1 MTILQLYEAVLI
13 ELNKVKA
20 PSLSLT
26 DFVYFVN
33 KAVQQYQN
41 SIYNMYEVNQQKVD
55 DLRVVRG
62 SVKLNLTPVTEEP
75 GVSDVYGGTL
85 FENVYYTYLPEDYYH
100 ILNCIVGFKV
110 PNKSKCNETYSL
122 IYQGARRLSSDSN
135 PQVINNYYFR
145 PSYKNPYYY
154 INNVN
159 VAATD
164 ERNSISAVAPTFILE
179 TSNLPSK
186 GFVTL
191 KFSNKEDESLL
202 IPKLPCNSD
211 SIVPIYRTLLKQKN
225 DRSELHGMKID
236 LIDDDTIE
244 LSLLNYNELFYE
256 VNGKETPINKSD
268 VDTDFIKNRES
279 YTRYGNNSKVR
290 MEIRFGEGNKK
301 KHEDE
306 VTAEFVLVDYLK
318 APQRIQLT
326 QDQIDDIEDNTQ
338 NLEFPDYVIYEIIN
352 MTVKLV
358 MENATDMRLQTN
370 PAISDTIAPITQ
382 TQK

>member
-26 DFVYFVN
+26 DFIYFVN

-122 IYQGARRLSSDSN
+122 MYQGARRLSSDSN

-164 ERNSISAVAPTFILE
+164 ERNSISAVA
-179 TSNLPSK
+179 
-186 GFVTL
+186 
-191 KFSNKEDESLL
+191 
-202 IPKLPCNSD
+202 
-211 SIVPIYRTLLKQKN
+211 
-225 DRSELHGMKID
+225 
-236 LIDDDTIE
+236 
-244 LSLLNYNELFYE
+244 
-256 VNGKETPINKSD
+256 GKEI
-268 VDTDFIKNRES
+268 
-279 YTRYGNNSKVR
+279 
-290 MEIRFGEGNKK
+290 
-301 KHEDE
+301 
-306 VTAEFVLVDYLK
+306 TAGI
-318 APQRIQLT
+318 PNQR
-326 QDQIDDIEDNTQ
+326 QI
-338 NLEFPDYVIYEIIN
+338 
-352 MTVKLV
+352 
-358 MENATDMRLQTN
+358 
-370 PAISDTIAPITQ
+370 
-382 TQK
+382 